1 MFDILQMFSNYED
14 RKIAGYE
21 SGKGEKRVFVS
32 TVEVTDSTE
41 PFETAVAHPLYNN
54 RKLII
59 VETYDTREEA
69 LVGHDKWIK
78 TITQKKDKLPTYLR
92 DVSTASI
99 KRLGQAAGAFPK
111 YEKFEKGDKA

>member
-1 MFDILQMFSNYED
+1 MFDILQMFGNYET
-14 RKIAGYE
+14 RKLARYE
-21 SGKGEKRVFVS
+21 SGKGENRIFVS

-41 PFETAVAHPLYNN
+41 PFETAVGHPLYNN

-59 VETYDTREEA
+59 VETYTTREEA
-69 LVGHDKWIK
+69 LTGHDKWV
-78 TITQKKDKLPTYLR
+78 TTMTQEGKLPTYLR

-111 YEKFEKGDKA
+111 YEKFEKGDKP